1 MSTTSWVAA
10 LAAVIIVGFG
20 AWWYVAQA
28 PTTDT
33 VSITENNTDQ
43 GLPDDGVKASV
54 DINVSTAPKTVAV
67 TYGPNGFS
75 PAEVTI
81 KVGDT
86 VTWTNNGGSNMWV
99 ASAKHPTHI
108 VYSGTTLAQHCGD
121 ATDVSFDQC
130 KNSNTYSFTF
140 DKAGTWGYHN
150 HSNSSQ
156 FGKVIVVE

>member
-10 LAAVIIVGFG
+10 LASVIIVGFG
-20 AWWYVAQA
+20 AWWYTAKA
-28 PTTDT
+28 PTTPAIST
-33 VSITENNTDQ
+33 TPVAPS
-43 GLPDDGVKASV
+43 VAS
-54 DINVSTAPKTVAV
+54 TTVAV
-67 TYGPNGFS
+67 TYGSNGFS

-108 VYSGTTLAQHCGD
+108 VYSGTTLAQHCDD

>member
-1 MSTTSWVAA
+1 MNTTSWVLA

-20 AWWYVAQA
+20 AWWYTAKA
-28 PTTDT
+28 PTTPT
-33 VSITENNTDQ
+33 PPVVQNNTDQ
-43 GLPDDGVKASV
+43 GIPDDGVIAEV
-54 DINVSTAPKTVAV
+54 GVTVSTASI

-130 KNSNTYSFTF
+130 KNGDTYSFTF